1 MQCPHLSDAS
11 LHGVQKY
18 VRCKPARQDTNPNRM
33 FDFEGMERPAN
44 GQNHL
49 DDMCA
54 YAVDNVP
61 HKRSVGMFVTAGLLA
76 DRLVTSGTVTDKGL
90 KRVPTQSSFGTA
102 VAALRRRRQSRH

>member
-18 VRCKPARQDTNPNRM
+18 VRCKPARQDTDPNRM

-44 GQNHL
+44 GQNHP
-49 DDMCA
+49 DDVCA

-61 HKRSVGMFVTAGLLA
+61 HKGSVGMFVTAGLLA
-76 DRLVTSGTVTDKGL
+76 DRLVTSSAVTDKGL
-90 KRVPTQSSFGTA
+90 KRESSFGTA